1 MYNILKYLL
10 LPVLLALAVV
20 SCRDSSRDTSLE
32 QAIAACAEGR
42 DAVVGTAVLAE
53 DGGLV
58 AAVNDSVMFPLMSVF
73 KYHVALAVLDR
84 MESENISPDS
94 CIDIDRSSLHEDTY
108 SPLRDRFPQG
118 NVSLPLSE
126 LLYYSVALSD
136 NNACDILTDFAG
148 GVERVDALVRERTR
162 VRDFNI
168 SFTEKMMH
176 DDVSRVYSNW
186 TRPSEMV
193 RLMRA
198 VDRGKV
204 IGKAQIRLLE
214 DMMLSAETGS
224 GKLKAGLPPE
234 ARLGHK
240 TGSSDR
246 NGMGM
251 KIADNDA
258 GFVDLPGGGRYY
270 IAVFVMNSCENDSVN
285 ESIIANISA
294 TVYEYMTKKLSL

>member
-1 MYNILKYLL
+1 MCKILKYLF
-10 LPVLLALAVV
+10 LPVLLALTVV
-20 SCRDSSRDTSLE
+20 SCRNNSRDTSLE
-32 QAIAACAEGR
+32 QAIAACAEGK
-42 DAVVGTAVLAE
+42 DAVVGAAVLTE
-53 DGGLV
+53 DGLV

-94 CIDIDRSSLHEDTY
+94 CMDIDRSSLHEDTY

-118 NVSLPLSE
+118 NVSLPLRE
-126 LLYYSVALSD
+126 LLHYSVALSD
-136 NNACDILTDFAG
+136 NNACDILIDFAG

-162 VRDFNI
+162 VRDYNI

-176 DDVSRVYSNW
+176 DDVSRVYGNW

-204 IGKAQIRLLE
+204 IGSTQVKLLE
-214 DMMLSAETGS
+214 DIMLATETGPD
-224 GKLKAGLPPE
+224 KLKAGLPQD
-234 ARLGHK
+234 ARLWHK

-251 KIADNDA
+251 KAADNDA
-258 GFVDLPGGGRYY
+258 GFVELPDGSRYY
-270 IAVFVMNSCENDSVN
+270 IAVFVMNSRESDSVN
-285 ESIIANISA
+285 ASIIANISA
-294 TVYEYMTKKLSL
+294 TVYEYLAKKVSL